1 MIEFPK
7 CYVGSADKLQNPIKK
22 QEHYNQFISQGFDDT
37 ETYTLYQTI
46 AKFIVPRLKRYREI
60 NGTREENV
68 NRKQVKS
75 VSIILQPEEAVK
87 IDNMIIAFSYIA
99 EEGYPVASDA
109 MFPICQDALV
119 NFSQLFPTLWW

>member
-22 QEHYNQFISQGFDDT
+22 QEHYNQFLSQGFDDT
-37 ETYTLYQTI
+37 ETYSLYQTI

-60 NGTREENV
+60 NGTRQE
-68 NRKQVKS
+68 NRKVKAT
-75 VSIILQPEEAVK
+75 SILLQPEEAVK

-99 EEGYPVASDA
+99 EEGYPTASDA
-109 MFPICQDALV
+109 IFPICQDALT